1 MLGNE
6 IIEATDEIRVVWYF
20 EETAFPYVL
29 EVNDRIKGWVPLM
42 FYDAP
47 EPAVDTMR
55 SLIRDSQEESEEG
68 RDTYIVTHDNH
79 LVRIGER
86 SLE

>member
-6 IIEATDEIRVVWYF
+6 IIESTDEIRVVWYF

-29 EVNDRIKGWVPLM
+29 EVNDRVKGWVPLI

-47 EPAVDTMR
+47 EPAIDTMR
-55 SLIRDSQEESEEG
+55 SLIRSSEADSQEG
-68 RDTYIVTHDNH
+68 RDSYIVTHDDH
-79 LVRIGER
+79 LVQIGER
-86 SLE
+86 SRE